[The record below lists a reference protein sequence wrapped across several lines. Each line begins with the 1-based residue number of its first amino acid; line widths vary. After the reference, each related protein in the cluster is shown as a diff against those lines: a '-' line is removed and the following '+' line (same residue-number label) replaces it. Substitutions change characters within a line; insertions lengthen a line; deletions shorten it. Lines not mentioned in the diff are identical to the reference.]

1 VAGAAAADVTDGG
14 AEPVTGARAPRL
26 ARGEDVAPSPGS
38 RTVPGVRVV
47 MDVRALQEPSRAPR
61 TAAYL
66 EGLLGAFDAS
76 PTPGESFAFLLASDE
91 DDPTRRFP
99 NLEVIGR
106 RLLPPTRLLR
116 SAALTVDPFLLRGAS
131 LGAAWRAEDGGAAG
145 AVYHTAGGGLPI
157 ASRLPTVVT
166 LLDLAPWE
174 LPGAFQRTVA
184 SRFGQRLRAR
194 LLRDAA
200 AVLVGT
206 EAVARSARLLLHLRR
221 ERIRV
226 VALAPRP
233 AYAIGPTAL
242 AARSAEAQAIVERLG
257 LADRYL
263 VYPGRHDIRQDAATM
278 LSALASL
285 GRRERP
291 EDLPEA
297 TPWPPRALVL
307 DTTPDDRAALA
318 RIAARHGAGDH
329 LVYAPAMDPHDAA
342 AVVAASRGVV
352 LPMVSES
359 SGLAALDALAAGVPV
374 VASAVGALPEIV
386 GTAGI
391 LVEPRDRERLATAL
405 AAMWSDGPVRAG
417 LATAA
422 LDRARSGPWTR
433 TWAAVAEDVRAIYA
447 EVGRNRTTDSN
458 ATG

>member
-1 VAGAAAADVTDGG
+1 LAGAAAGDVTYGG
-14 AEPVTGARAPRL
+14 
-26 ARGEDVAPSPGS
+26 
-38 RTVPGVRVV
+38 PGVRVV
-47 MDVRALQEPSRAPR
+47 MDVRALQEPTRAPR

-76 PTPGESFAFLLASDE
+76 PIRGESFAFLLSSDE
-91 DDPTRRFP
+91 DDPTRRFDH
-99 NLEVIGR
+99 LEVIGR

-116 SAALTVDPFLLRGAS
+116 SAALTVDPFVLRGAS
-131 LGAAWRAEDGGAAG
+131 LGAAWRAEDSGAAG

-157 ASRLPTVVT
+157 AARLATVVT

-206 EAVARSARLLLHLRR
+206 DAVARSARRLLHVRR
-221 ERIRV
+221 DRIRV
-226 VALAPRP
+226 VPLAPRP
-233 AYAIGPTAL
+233 AYAVGPTVL
-242 AARSAEAQAIVERLG
+242 AARAAEARAIVERLG
-257 LADRYL
+257 LGDRYL

-278 LSALASL
+278 LAALASL
-285 GRRERP
+285 GPRRRP
-291 EDLPEA
+291 DDLPDGA
-297 TPWPPRALVL
+297 PWPPRVLVL

-318 RIAARHGAGDH
+318 RIAARQGAGDT
-329 LVYAPAMDPHDAA
+329 LVYAPAMPPEDAA

-352 LPMVSES
+352 LPMISEA
-359 SGLAALDALAAGVPV
+359 SGLAALDALAAGVPI

-391 LVEPRDRERLATAL
+391 LVEPRDPDRLATAL
-405 AAMWSDGPVRAG
+405 AAVWADGPVRAK
-417 LATAA
+417 LEEAA
-422 LDRARSGPWTR
+422 LERAAGNGSSPR
-433 TWAAVAEDVRAIYA
+433 TWADVADEVRVIYA
-447 EVGRNRTTDSN
+447 AVGRQDRPTPS
-458 ATG
+458 

>member
-1 VAGAAAADVTDGG
+1 LAGAAAGDVTDGG
-14 AEPVTGARAPRL
+14 
-26 ARGEDVAPSPGS
+26 
-38 RTVPGVRVV
+38 PGVRVV
-47 MDVRALQEPSRAPR
+47 MDVRALQEPTRAPR

-76 PTPGESFAFLLASDE
+76 PIRGESFAFLLSSDE
-91 DDPTRRFP
+91 DDPTRRFDH
-99 NLEVIGR
+99 LEVIGR

-116 SAALTVDPFLLRGAS
+116 SAALTVDPFVLRGAS
-131 LGAAWRAEDGGAAG
+131 LGAAWRAEDSGAAG

-157 ASRLPTVVT
+157 AARLATVVT

-206 EAVARSARLLLHLRR
+206 DAVARSARRLLHVRR
-221 ERIRV
+221 DRIRV
-226 VALAPRP
+226 VPLAPRP
-233 AYAIGPTAL
+233 AYAVGPTVL
-242 AARSAEAQAIVERLG
+242 AARAAEARAIVERLG
-257 LADRYL
+257 LGDRYL

-278 LSALASL
+278 LGALASL
-285 GRRERP
+285 GRRRRP
-291 EDLPEA
+291 DDLPDGV
-297 TPWPPRALVL
+297 PWPPRALVL

-318 RIAARHGAGDH
+318 RIAARQGAGDT
-329 LVYAPAMDPHDAA
+329 LVYAPAMPPEDAA

-352 LPMVSES
+352 LPMISEA
-359 SGLAALDALAAGVPV
+359 SGLAALDALAAGVPI

-391 LVEPRDRERLATAL
+391 LVEPRDPDRLATAL
-405 AAMWSDGPVRAG
+405 AAVWADGPVRAK
-417 LATAA
+417 LEEAA
-422 LDRARSGPWTR
+422 LERAAGNGSSPR
-433 TWAAVAEDVRAIYA
+433 TWADVADDVRVIYA
-447 EVGRNRTTDSN
+447 AVGRQDRPTPT
-458 ATG
+458 

>member
-1 VAGAAAADVTDGG
+1 MAGAAAGDVT
-14 AEPVTGARAPRL
+14 E
-26 ARGEDVAPSPGS
+26 RGS
-38 RTVPGVRVV
+38 GVRVV
-47 MDVRALQEPSRAPR
+47 MDVRALQEPTRAPR

-66 EGLLGAFDAS
+66 DGLLGAFDEA
-76 PTPGESFAFLLASDE
+76 PNPGESFAFLLSSDE
-91 DDPTRRFP
+91 DDPTRRFEH
-99 NLEVIGR
+99 LEVIGR

-116 SAALTVDPFLLRGAS
+116 SAALTVDPFVLRGAS
-131 LGAAWRAEDGGAAG
+131 LGAAWRAEEGGAAG

-206 EAVARSARLLLHLRR
+206 EAVARSARRLLRLQRD
-221 ERIRV
+221 RIRV
-226 VALAPRP
+226 VELAPRP
-233 AYAIGPTAL
+233 AYAVGPTAL
-242 AARSAEAQAIVERLG
+242 AARAAEARTLVERLG
-257 LADRYL
+257 LGDRYL

-278 LSALASL
+278 LAALASL

-291 EDLPEA
+291 DDLPA
-297 TPWPPRALVL
+297 DAPWPPRALVL

-318 RIAARHGAGDH
+318 RIAARHGAGEA
-329 LVYAPAMDPHDAA
+329 LVYAPVMPPADAA

-352 LPMVSES
+352 LPMISEA

-391 LVEPRDRERLATAL
+391 LVEPRDQERLATAL
-405 AAMWSDGPVRAG
+405 STVWADGPVRAK
-417 LATAA
+417 LREAA
-422 LDRARSGPWTR
+422 RDRIAGSDSTIR
-433 TWAAVAEDVRAIYA
+433 TWADVAADVRAIYA
-447 EVGRNRTTDSN
+447 EVGRRGSRTPS
-458 ATG
+458 